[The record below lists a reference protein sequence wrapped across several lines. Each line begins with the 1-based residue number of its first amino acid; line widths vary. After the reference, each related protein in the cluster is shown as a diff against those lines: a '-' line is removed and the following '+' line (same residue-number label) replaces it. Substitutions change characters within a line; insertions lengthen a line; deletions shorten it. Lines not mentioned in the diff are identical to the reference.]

1 MNAIAQSTYR
11 VVKLKHWGRYLA
23 GAITIAV
30 LASIVIAFARA
41 QIDWG
46 VVGEYFTATSILT
59 GFAVTIFL
67 TIISMVIGILLGVLV
82 AVMRLSKNPVVSG
95 IAWIY
100 VWFFRGTPVYLQL
113 LLWFNIALIFP
124 LVGIPGLLQARTV
137 DLVTPMIAA
146 ILGLGLNQAAY
157 TSEVVRAGIL
167 SVDEGQTEASK
178 ALGINGITTMRTV
191 VLPQAMRVILP
202 PVGNEVIGM
211 LKTTSLASAIGASE
225 ILNEAQHIYLVN
237 NMIMELLIVT
247 AIWYLIAVSVMSSI
261 QYYIE
266 RYFARGSTTAALPPT
281 PIQRIARIFGTPGR
295 TK

>member
-146 ILGLGLNQAAY
+146 ILGLGLNQAAH